1 MHSSHQSKLEPAI
14 SKGTNTS
21 LLIPFCEKT
30 ATVRDDAQ
38 TTPSPAS
45 EKHSDDLKINKNPQ
59 QTTSAA
65 TIDPSAE
72 HSSNPST
79 EYIEAEERDV
89 VNPME
94 EPTTMTESIKIRHTR
109 TTKECY

>member
-1 MHSSHQSKLEPAI
+1 MGNFSMIIMPYESTNKVHAFFAPEQAGTSD
-14 SKGTNTS
+14 SKGDQHI

-30 ATVRDDAQ
+30 ATVKVDAQ

-59 QTTSAA
+59 QATSAA

-72 HSSNPST
+72 NSSNPST
-79 EYIEAEERDV
+79 EYIEAERE
-89 VNPME
+89 
-94 EPTTMTESIKIRHTR
+94 TL
-109 TTKECY
+109 